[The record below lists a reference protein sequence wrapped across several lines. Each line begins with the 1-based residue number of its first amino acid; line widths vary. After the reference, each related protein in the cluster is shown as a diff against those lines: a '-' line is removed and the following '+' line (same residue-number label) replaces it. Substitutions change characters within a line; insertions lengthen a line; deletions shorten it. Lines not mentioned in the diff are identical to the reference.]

1 MFSVTYPYIMLTSAE
16 KKKLRGLAQRLPA
29 NVHVGKAG
37 LTDTL
42 IAELDSLLQREQL
55 VKVKFIVSGEALAST
70 IADIE
75 QRAGCECVG
84 KVGKTAAF
92 YRAKVEKA

>member
-1 MFSVTYPYIMLTSAE
+1 MLSSAE
-16 KKKLRGLAQRLPA
+16 KKQLRGLAQRLPA

-42 IAELDSLLQREQL
+42 IAELDNLLKRDQL
-55 VKVKFIVSGEALAST
+55 VKVKFIVSGEELKSA
-70 IADIE
+70 IAEIE
-75 QRAGCECVG
+75 QRADCECVG

-92 YRAKVEKA
+92 YRANAEA